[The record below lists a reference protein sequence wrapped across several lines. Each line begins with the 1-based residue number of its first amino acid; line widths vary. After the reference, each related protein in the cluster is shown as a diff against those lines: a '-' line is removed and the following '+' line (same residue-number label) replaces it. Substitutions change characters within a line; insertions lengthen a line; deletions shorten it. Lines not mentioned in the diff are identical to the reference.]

1 MKIWDRLQQKFV
13 RIPSTSKE
21 AIPDALLGQWQVKS
35 DNDGTKLN
43 GIHIQKNT
51 RNYLVPDVTK
61 RLTLQDSK
69 ATLTSK
75 FPAWQ
80 IPVDSAADSLG
91 FFAKQ
96 HQQMLS
102 KQSTWQDWANFSPL
116 APEIASAIQIQPLE
130 KIIKDAI
137 PHLEEICHRP
147 RSYLKMETEKL
158 PVARVQRIAPHAIA
172 YLTSHTED
180 WECKTF
186 RGIRPKNVLSLV
198 REELLD
204 IYENRVTVRL
214 IDHVLIYLRQR
225 IRDVERLKNELEQV
239 LNFSK
244 EASQSIHYRNRT
256 RICRLWGENF
266 DADQQLKE
274 AEVTL
279 NFLEKIKQKLLTLT
293 DTDLYKAIP
302 RSAEVEGTLRNTN
315 ILIGD
320 RHYRE
325 IAKLWREWSKWR
337 SKKSKTAQQL
347 FDFYQQ
353 TINGFDTFCCLL
365 CSKVLIKTDRGFGYS
380 PDSALPERG
389 QSYSLQ
395 QDSAKESESLN
406 FQWLEDG
413 SIQLESEK
421 LGILKFIPLVAQ
433 LAESPDEQ
441 TSEQIL
447 KLLESLV
454 DQADSPQHR
463 TIILYFGTAQDLS
476 QISPKFQRF
485 FNTIGNDLLSSD
497 LNSNSKSD
505 RKLALLP
512 VSPFDILS
520 TERVARAVQWWSYS
534 QKYSAYPIKK
544 DLRLPEQLLQ
554 QLQRSAVIGQYSQNH
569 QLPFMRPL
577 SLSDRNTFNS
587 NLHSMIRGEEAKG
600 NSSRGEVIK
609 LRQLENLPESIAQEF
624 ESFLICPT
632 CQKRYSATSSF
643 ENIGND
649 CFKVH
654 CQQCGLIGACKG
666 VGNVKLTIHTSNLA
680 GLVLKLAIALLV
692 GTIAYLV
699 EMFWLCL
706 VLMIT
711 ICSSIFVP
719 IVEFVVIPHN
729 LILILVSDVNQKI
742 KWLRHFIFWFKL
754 W

>member
-13 RIPSTSKE
+13 QVPLTSKE

-43 GIHIQKNT
+43 GIHVQKNT
-51 RNYLVPDVTK
+51 RNYLVPDATK
-61 RLTLQDSK
+61 RWTLQDSK
-69 ATLTSK
+69 AGLTGK
-75 FPAWQ
+75 FLAWQ
-80 IPVDSAADSLG
+80 ITVDSAADSLG

-102 KQSTWQDWANFSPL
+102 KQSTWQDWANLSPL
-116 APEIASAIQIQPLE
+116 APEIASAIQKQPLE
-130 KIIKDAI
+130 ESIKDAI

-158 PVARVQRIAPHAIA
+158 HVARVQRIAPHAIA

-204 IYENRVTVRL
+204 IYENRVAVRL

-266 DADQQLKE
+266 DAAPQLNVAKE
-274 AEVTL
+274 TL
-279 NFLEKIKQKLLTLT
+279 NFLQQIKQKLLTLT

-302 RSAEVEGTLRNTN
+302 RGAEVEGTLRNTN

-337 SKKSKTAQQL
+337 SKRSKTAQQL

-353 TINGFDTFCCLL
+353 TINGFDAFCCLL
-365 CSKVLIKTDRGFGYS
+365 CSKVLTKTERVRGFGYS

-395 QDSAKESESLN
+395 QDSAQESESLN

-413 SIQLESEK
+413 SIQLESKK

-441 TSEQIL
+441 TSEQLL

-463 TIILYFGTAQDLS
+463 TIILYFGTTQDLS

-497 LNSNSKSD
+497 LNSNSKRD

-520 TERVARAVQWWSYS
+520 TERVARAVQWWTYS

-554 QLQRSAVIGQYSQNH
+554 QLQRSGVIGQHSQNQ
-569 QLPFMRPL
+569 QLLFMR
-577 SLSDRNTFNS
+577 SLKESDRNTFNS
-587 NLHSMIRGEEAKG
+587 NLHSMIKREEAKG
-600 NSSRGEVIK
+600 NSSRGEVVK
-609 LRQLENLPESIAQEF
+609 LRQLENLPEGIAQEF
-624 ESFLICPT
+624 ESLLTCPT
-632 CQKRYSATSSF
+632 CQAKYSATSFAISL

-649 CFKVH
+649 CFKAY
-654 CQQCGLIGACKG
+654 CQQCETDWGLKRCGQCQTNYPYIKLGG
-666 VGNVKLTIHTSNLA
+666 VSPEISDRSVGWCDRVFGRDVLAVPCFDDRNLQFYICPNCGSCGN
-680 GLVLKLAIALLV
+680 
-692 GTIAYLV
+692 
-699 EMFWLCL
+699 
-706 VLMIT
+706 
-711 ICSSIFVP
+711 SSPSSVYSCQRC
-719 IVEFVVIPHN
+719 N
-729 LILILVSDVNQKI
+729 SKS
-742 KWLRHFIFWFKL
+742 
-754 W
+754 

>member
-13 RIPSTSKE
+13 QVPSTSKE

-43 GIHIQKNT
+43 GIHVQKNT
-51 RNYLVPDVTK
+51 RNYLVPDATK

-102 KQSTWQDWANFSPL
+102 KQSTWQYWANLSPL

-214 IDHVLIYLRQR
+214 IDHILVYLRQR
-225 IRDVERLKNELEQV
+225 IRDVEKLKNELEQV
-239 LNFSK
+239 INFS
-244 EASQSIHYRNRT
+244 EVSQSIHWRNRE
-256 RICRLWGENF
+256 RICHLWGENF
-266 DADQQLKE
+266 DAAPQLKV

-279 NFLEKIKQKLLTLT
+279 SFLEQIKQKLLTLT
-293 DTDLYKAIP
+293 DTDLHKAIP
-302 RSAEVEGTLRNTN
+302 RSAEVESTLRNTN

-337 SKKSKTAQQL
+337 SKRSKTAQQL

-353 TINGFDTFCCLL
+353 TINGFDAFCCLL
-365 CSKVLIKTDRGFGYS
+365 CSKVLTKTERDRGFDYLS
-380 PDSALPERG
+380 DSALAERG

-433 LAESPDEQ
+433 LVESPDEQ

-447 KLLESLV
+447 KLFESV
-454 DQADSPQHR
+454 IDQANSQPYR
-463 TIILYFGTAQDLS
+463 TIILYFGTAQDVS
-476 QISPKFQRF
+476 KISPKLRRY
-485 FNTIGNDLLSSD
+485 FNTIGNDLLNSD
-497 LNSNSKSD
+497 FKSD

-520 TERVARAVQWWSYS
+520 TERVAKAIQWWIYS
-534 QKYSAYPIKK
+534 QKCSAYPIKNVFEF
-544 DLRLPEQLLQ
+544 RLPDELLRQLQQSGAMRQSPQNNQLL
-554 QLQRSAVIGQYSQNH
+554 V
-569 QLPFMRPL
+569 MRPFFPD
-577 SLSDRNTFNS
+577 DRRVFNS
-587 NLHSMIRGEEAKG
+587 NLHSMIKKEEAKG
-600 NSSRGEVIK
+600 NSSRGEVVK
-609 LRQLENLPESIAQEF
+609 LRQLENLPESVDQEF
-624 ESFLICPT
+624 ESLLTCPT
-632 CQKRYSATSSF
+632 CQAKYSATGFDISF

-649 CFKVH
+649 CFTAH
-654 CQQCGLIGACKG
+654 CQQCETDWGLQRCGQCQTNYPYIKLGGANPEISDRS
-666 VGNVKLTIHTSNLA
+666 VGWCDRVF
-680 GLVLKLAIALLV
+680 GRDVLSVPCFDDNSLQF
-692 GTIAYLV
+692 Y
-699 EMFWLCL
+699 
-706 VLMIT
+706 
-711 ICSSIFVP
+711 ICSNCGSCG
-719 IVEFVVIPHN
+719 N
-729 LILILVSDVNQKI
+729 SSQSSSYSCQ
-742 KWLRHFIFWFKL
+742 RC
-754 W
+754 

>member
-1 MKIWDRLQQKFV
+1 MKIWGRLQQKFV
-13 RIPSTSKE
+13 QVPSTSKE
-21 AIPDALLGQWQVKS
+21 AITDALLGQWQVKS

-43 GIHIQKNT
+43 GIHVQKNT
-51 RNYLVPDVTK
+51 CNYLVPDATK

-96 HQQMLS
+96 HQQMLV
-102 KQSTWQDWANFSPL
+102 KQSTWQDWANLSPL
-116 APEIASAIQIQPLE
+116 VPEIASAIQIEPLE

-214 IDHVLIYLRQR
+214 IDHVLVYLRQR
-225 IRDVERLKNELEQV
+225 IRDVEKLKNELEQV
-239 LNFSK
+239 LNFS
-244 EASQSIHYRNRT
+244 EVSQSIHWRNRE
-256 RICRLWGENF
+256 RICHLWGENF
-266 DADQQLKE
+266 DAAPQLKV

-279 NFLEKIKQKLLTLT
+279 DFLKLIKQKLLTLT

-337 SKKSKTAQQL
+337 SKRSKTAQQL

-353 TINGFDTFCCLL
+353 TINGFDAFCFLL
-365 CSKVLIKTDRGFGYS
+365 CSKVLMKTDRDRGFGYS
-380 PDSALPERG
+380 SDSALPERG
-389 QSYSLQ
+389 QLYSLQ
-395 QDSAKESESLN
+395 QDSHKESETLN
-406 FQWLEDG
+406 FRWLDDG

-497 LNSNSKSD
+497 LNSSSKSD

-520 TERVARAVQWWSYS
+520 TERVARAIQWWIYS
-534 QKYSAYPIKK
+534 QKYSAYPIKNG
-544 DLRLPEQLLQ
+544 LESRLPDELLRKLQQSGAMRQSSQNNQLL
-554 QLQRSAVIGQYSQNH
+554 V
-569 QLPFMRPL
+569 MRPL
-577 SLSDRNTFNS
+577 SPDDRMIFNS
-587 NLHSMIRGEEAKG
+587 NLHSMIKREEAKG
-600 NSSRGEVIK
+600 NSSRGEVVK
-609 LRQLENLPESIAQEF
+609 LRQLKNLPENIDREF
-624 ESFLICPT
+624 ESLLTCPT
-632 CQKRYSATSSF
+632 CQAKYSATGFDISF

-649 CFKVH
+649 CFTAH
-654 CQQCGLIGACKG
+654 CQHKQCGTNWGLQRCGQCQTNYPYIKLGGANPEISDRS
-666 VGNVKLTIHTSNLA
+666 VGWCDRVFGRDVLA
-680 GLVLKLAIALLV
+680 VTCFADNSLQF
-692 GTIAYLV
+692 Y
-699 EMFWLCL
+699 
-706 VLMIT
+706 
-711 ICSSIFVP
+711 ICSNCGSCG
-719 IVEFVVIPHN
+719 N
-729 LILILVSDVNQKI
+729 SSQSSSYYCQ
-742 KWLRHFIFWFKL
+742 RC
-754 W
+754 

>member
-13 RIPSTSKE
+13 QVPSTSKE

-43 GIHIQKNT
+43 GIHVQKNI

-80 IPVDSAADSLG
+80 IPVDSAADSLR

-102 KQSTWQDWANFSPL
+102 KQNTWQDWANLSPL
-116 APEIASAIQIQPLE
+116 VPEIASAIQIQPLE
-130 KIIKDAI
+130 KSIKDAI

-204 IYENRVTVRL
+204 IYENRVAVRL

-266 DADQQLKE
+266 DAAPQLNVAKE
-274 AEVTL
+274 TL
-279 NFLEKIKQKLLTLT
+279 NFLQQIKQKLLTLT

-302 RSAEVEGTLRNTN
+302 RGAEVEGTLRNTN

-337 SKKSKTAQQL
+337 SKRSKTVLQL

-353 TINGFDTFCCLL
+353 TINGFDAFCCLL
-365 CSKVLIKTDRGFGYS
+365 CSKVLIKTERDRGFGYLS
-380 PDSALPERG
+380 DSALPERG

-447 KLLESLV
+447 KLLESV
-454 DQADSPQHR
+454 IDQANSQPYR
-463 TIILYFGTAQDLS
+463 TIILYFGTAQDVS
-476 QISPKFQRF
+476 KISPKLRRY
-485 FNTIGNDLLSSD
+485 FNTIGNDLLNSD
-497 LNSNSKSD
+497 LNPNSKSD

-520 TERVARAVQWWSYS
+520 TERFARAVQWWIYS
-534 QKYSAYPIKK
+534 QKYSAYPIKNVLEFRLS
-544 DLRLPEQLLQ
+544 DELLRQLQQSGAMRQSPQNNQLL
-554 QLQRSAVIGQYSQNH
+554 V
-569 QLPFMRPL
+569 MRPL
-577 SLSDRNTFNS
+577 SPDDRRVFNS
-587 NLHSMIRGEEAKG
+587 NLHSMIKKEEAKG

-624 ESFLICPT
+624 ESFLTCPT
-632 CQKRYSATSSF
+632 CQAKYSATGFDISF

-649 CFKVH
+649 CFTAH
-654 CQQCGLIGACKG
+654 CQQCETDWGLQRCGQCQTNYPYIKLGGANPEISDRS
-666 VGNVKLTIHTSNLA
+666 VGWCDRVF
-680 GLVLKLAIALLV
+680 GRDVLSVPCFDDNSLQF
-692 GTIAYLV
+692 Y
-699 EMFWLCL
+699 
-706 VLMIT
+706 
-711 ICSSIFVP
+711 ICSNCGSCG
-719 IVEFVVIPHN
+719 N
-729 LILILVSDVNQKI
+729 SSQSSSYSCQ
-742 KWLRHFIFWFKL
+742 RC
-754 W
+754 

>member
-13 RIPSTSKE
+13 QVPSTSKE

-43 GIHIQKNT
+43 GIHVQKNI

-80 IPVDSAADSLG
+80 IPVDSAADSLR

-102 KQSTWQDWANFSPL
+102 KQNTWQDWANLSPL
-116 APEIASAIQIQPLE
+116 VPEIASAIQIQPLE
-130 KIIKDAI
+130 KSIKDAI

-204 IYENRVTVRL
+204 IYENRVAVRL

-266 DADQQLKE
+266 DAAPQLNVAKE
-274 AEVTL
+274 TL
-279 NFLEKIKQKLLTLT
+279 NFLQQIKQKLLTLT

-302 RSAEVEGTLRNTN
+302 RGAEVEGTLRNTN

-337 SKKSKTAQQL
+337 SKRSKTVLQL

-353 TINGFDTFCCLL
+353 TINGFDAFCCLL
-365 CSKVLIKTDRGFGYS
+365 CSKVLIKTERDRGFGYLS
-380 PDSALPERG
+380 DSALPERG

-447 KLLESLV
+447 KLLESV
-454 DQADSPQHR
+454 IDQANSQPYR
-463 TIILYFGTAQDLS
+463 TIILYFGTAQDVS
-476 QISPKFQRF
+476 KISPKLRRY
-485 FNTIGNDLLSSD
+485 FNTIGNDLLNSD
-497 LNSNSKSD
+497 LNPNSKSD

-520 TERVARAVQWWSYS
+520 TERFARAVQWWIYS
-534 QKYSAYPIKK
+534 QKYSAYPIKNVLEFRLS
-544 DLRLPEQLLQ
+544 DELLRQLQQSGAMRQSPQNNQLL
-554 QLQRSAVIGQYSQNH
+554 V
-569 QLPFMRPL
+569 MRPL
-577 SLSDRNTFNS
+577 SPDDRRVFNS
-587 NLHSMIRGEEAKG
+587 NLHSMIKKEEAKG

-624 ESFLICPT
+624 ESFLTCPT
-632 CQKRYSATSSF
+632 CQAKYSATGFDISF

-649 CFKVH
+649 CFTAH
-654 CQQCGLIGACKG
+654 CQQCETDWGLQRCGQCQTNYPYIKLGGANPEISDRS
-666 VGNVKLTIHTSNLA
+666 VGWCDRVFGRDVLAMPCFDDRNLQF
-680 GLVLKLAIALLV
+680 
-692 GTIAYLV
+692 Y
-699 EMFWLCL
+699 
-706 VLMIT
+706 
-711 ICSSIFVP
+711 ICSNCGSCG
-719 IVEFVVIPHN
+719 N
-729 LILILVSDVNQKI
+729 SSQSSSYSCQ
-742 KWLRHFIFWFKL
+742 RC
-754 W
+754 

>member
-1 MKIWDRLQQKFV
+1 
-13 RIPSTSKE
+13 
-21 AIPDALLGQWQVKS
+21 
-35 DNDGTKLN
+35 
-43 GIHIQKNT
+43 
-51 RNYLVPDVTK
+51 
-61 RLTLQDSK
+61 
-69 ATLTSK
+69 
-75 FPAWQ
+75 
-80 IPVDSAADSLG
+80 
-91 FFAKQ
+91 
-96 HQQMLS
+96 MLS
-102 KQSTWQDWANFSPL
+102 KQNTWQDWANLSPL
-116 APEIASAIQIQPLE
+116 VPEIASAIQIQPLE
-130 KIIKDAI
+130 KSIKDAI

-204 IYENRVTVRL
+204 IYENRVAVRL

-266 DADQQLKE
+266 DAAPQLNVAKE
-274 AEVTL
+274 TL
-279 NFLEKIKQKLLTLT
+279 NFLQQIKQKLLTLT

-302 RSAEVEGTLRNTN
+302 RGAEVEGTLRNTN

-337 SKKSKTAQQL
+337 SKRSKTVLQL

-353 TINGFDTFCCLL
+353 TINGFDAFCCLL
-365 CSKVLIKTDRGFGYS
+365 CSKVLIKTERDRGFGYLS
-380 PDSALPERG
+380 DSALPERG

-447 KLLESLV
+447 KLLESV
-454 DQADSPQHR
+454 IDQANSQPYR
-463 TIILYFGTAQDLS
+463 TIILYFGTAQDVS
-476 QISPKFQRF
+476 KISPKLRRY
-485 FNTIGNDLLSSD
+485 FNTIGNDLLNSD
-497 LNSNSKSD
+497 LNPNSKSD

-520 TERVARAVQWWSYS
+520 TERFARAVQWWIYS
-534 QKYSAYPIKK
+534 QKYSAYPIKNVLEFRLS
-544 DLRLPEQLLQ
+544 DELLRQLQQSGAMRQSPQNNQLL
-554 QLQRSAVIGQYSQNH
+554 V
-569 QLPFMRPL
+569 MRPL
-577 SLSDRNTFNS
+577 SPDDRRVFNS
-587 NLHSMIRGEEAKG
+587 NLHSMIKKEEAKG

-624 ESFLICPT
+624 ESFLTCPT
-632 CQKRYSATSSF
+632 CQAKYSATGFDISF

-649 CFKVH
+649 CFTAH
-654 CQQCGLIGACKG
+654 CQQCETDWGLQRCGQCQTNYPYIKLGGANPEISDRS
-666 VGNVKLTIHTSNLA
+666 VGWCDRVFGRDVLAMPCFDDRNLQF
-680 GLVLKLAIALLV
+680 
-692 GTIAYLV
+692 Y
-699 EMFWLCL
+699 
-706 VLMIT
+706 
-711 ICSSIFVP
+711 ICSNCGSCG
-719 IVEFVVIPHN
+719 N
-729 LILILVSDVNQKI
+729 SSQSSSYSCQ
-742 KWLRHFIFWFKL
+742 RC
-754 W
+754 

>member
-13 RIPSTSKE
+13 QVPSTSKE

-35 DNDGTKLN
+35 EHDGTKLN
-43 GIHIQKNT
+43 GIHVQKNT
-51 RNYLVPDVTK
+51 PNYLVPDATK
-61 RLTLQDSK
+61 CLTLQDSK

-80 IPVDSAADSLG
+80 TPVDSDAYSLG

-96 HQQMLS
+96 HQQMLA
-102 KQSTWQDWANFSPL
+102 KQSTWQNWIKETSPLSIL
-116 APEIASAIQIQPLE
+116 APETAIAIQIQPLE

-214 IDHVLIYLRQR
+214 IDRLLDYLRRR
-225 IRDVERLKNELEQV
+225 IRNVEKLKNELEQV

-244 EASQSIHYRNRT
+244 VLQSIHRRNCE
-256 RICRLWGENF
+256 RICHLWGENF
-266 DADQQLKE
+266 DAAPQLKVAKE
-274 AEVTL
+274 TL
-279 NFLEKIKQKLLTLT
+279 DFLQQIKQKLLTLI
-293 DTDLYKAIP
+293 DTDLYKVIP
-302 RSAEVEGTLRNTN
+302 RSAKVQGTLRNTN

-325 IAKLWREWSKWR
+325 IAKLWREWSKWN

-353 TINGFDTFCCLL
+353 TINGFDAFCCLL
-365 CSKVLIKTDRGFGYS
+365 CSKVLMKTERDRGFGYS
-380 PDSALPERG
+380 SDAALPERG
-389 QSYSLQ
+389 QLYSLQ
-395 QDSAKESESLN
+395 QDSHKESEALN
-406 FQWLEDG
+406 FRWLDDG

-447 KLLESLV
+447 KLLESV
-454 DQADSPQHR
+454 IDQANSQPYR
-463 TIILYFGTAQDLS
+463 TIILYFGTAQDVS
-476 QISPKFQRF
+476 KISPKLRRY
-485 FNTIGNDLLSSD
+485 FNTIGNDLLNSD
-497 LNSNSKSD
+497 FKSD

-520 TERVARAVQWWSYS
+520 TERVARAVQWWIYS
-534 QKYSAYPIKK
+534 QKYSAYPIKNG
-544 DLRLPEQLLQ
+544 LEFRLPDELLRQLQQSGAMSQSHQNNQLL
-554 QLQRSAVIGQYSQNH
+554 V
-569 QLPFMRPL
+569 MRPL
-577 SLSDRNTFNS
+577 SLSDRKVFTS
-587 NLHSMIRGEEAKG
+587 NLHSMIKREEAKG
-600 NSSRGEVIK
+600 NSARGEVVR
-609 LRQLENLPESIAQEF
+609 LRQLENLPESVDQEF
-624 ESFLICPT
+624 ESFLTCPT
-632 CQKRYSATSSF
+632 CPANYSANSF
-643 ENIGND
+643 DINLENIGND
-649 CFKVH
+649 CFEAH
-654 CQQCGLIGACKG
+654 CQSCNTTWGLQRCGQCQTNYPYIKLGGANPEISDRS
-666 VGNVKLTIHTSNLA
+666 VGWCDRVFGRDVLAVPCFDNNNLQF
-680 GLVLKLAIALLV
+680 
-692 GTIAYLV
+692 Y
-699 EMFWLCL
+699 
-706 VLMIT
+706 
-711 ICSSIFVP
+711 ICSNCGSCGNSSQSSSYSCQRCLKP
-719 IVEFVVIPHN
+719 
-729 LILILVSDVNQKI
+729 K
-742 KWLRHFIFWFKL
+742 
-754 W
+754 

>member
-21 AIPDALLGQWQVKS
+21 SIPDALLGQLQVKS
-35 DNDGTKLN
+35 DDDGTKIN

-51 RNYLVPDVTK
+51 RNYLVPDETK
-61 RLTLQDSK
+61 RWTLQDSK

-102 KQSTWQDWANFSPL
+102 KQNTWQDWASL
-116 APEIASAIQIQPLE
+116 SSLVPEIASAIQIQPLE
-130 KIIKDAI
+130 RSIKEAI

-158 PVARVQRIAPHAIA
+158 PVARVQRMAPHAIA

-186 RGIRPKNVLSLV
+186 RGVRPKNVLSLV

-214 IDHVLIYLRQR
+214 IDHVLDYLRRR
-225 IRDVERLKNELEQV
+225 ILDVEKLKNELEQV
-239 LNFSK
+239 LNFS
-244 EASQSIHYRNRT
+244 EVSQSIHWRNRE
-256 RICRLWGENF
+256 RICHLWGENF
-266 DADQQLKE
+266 DAAPQLKE

-279 NFLEKIKQKLLTLT
+279 NFLQQIKQKLLTLT

-325 IAKLWREWSKWR
+325 IAKLWREWSRWR
-337 SKKSKTAQQL
+337 SKRSKTAQQL

-353 TINGFDTFCCLL
+353 TINGFDAFCCLL
-365 CSKVLIKTDRGFGYS
+365 CSKVLIKTERDRGFGYS
-380 PDSALPERG
+380 SDSVLPECG
-389 QSYSLQ
+389 QSYSLY

-413 SIQLESEK
+413 SIQLESVK
-421 LGILKFIPLVAQ
+421 LGILKFIPLVTQ

-447 KLLESLV
+447 KLIKSLV
-454 DQADSPQHR
+454 EQSDVPQQQ
-463 TIILYFGTAQDLS
+463 TIILYLGTDQDLS

-485 FNTIGNDLLSSD
+485 FNTIGNDLLSSN

-505 RKLALLP
+505 CKLALLP
-512 VSPFDILS
+512 VSPFDVLS
-520 TERVARAVQWWSYS
+520 TERVARAFQWWIYS

-544 DLRLPEQLLQ
+544 DLRLPDQLLQ
-554 QLQRSAVIGQYSQNH
+554 QLQRSAVIGQHFQNH
-569 QLPFMRPL
+569 QLLFMRPL
-577 SLSDRNTFNS
+577 SFSDRNIFNS
-587 NLHSMIRGEEAKG
+587 NLHSMIKREETKG
-600 NSSRGEVIK
+600 SSGKREVDK
-609 LRQLENLPESIAQEF
+609 LRQLENLTENISQEF
-624 ESFLICPT
+624 ESLLTCPT
-632 CQKRYSATSSF
+632 CQAKYSATSFAISL

-649 CFKVH
+649 CFKAY
-654 CQQCGLIGACKG
+654 CQQCETDWGLQRCGQCQTNYPYIKLSGASPEISDRS
-666 VGNVKLTIHTSNLA
+666 VGWSDRVFGRDVLAVPCFDDRNLQF
-680 GLVLKLAIALLV
+680 
-692 GTIAYLV
+692 Y
-699 EMFWLCL
+699 
-706 VLMIT
+706 
-711 ICSSIFVP
+711 ICSNCGSCG
-719 IVEFVVIPHN
+719 N
-729 LILILVSDVNQKI
+729 SSQSSSYSCQRCNSKN
-742 KWLRHFIFWFKL
+742 
-754 W
+754 

>member
-13 RIPSTSKE
+13 QAPLPSKK

-43 GIHIQKNT
+43 GIHVQKNI

-80 IPVDSAADSLG
+80 IPVDSAADSLR

-102 KQSTWQDWANFSPL
+102 KQNTWQDWANLSPL
-116 APEIASAIQIQPLE
+116 VPEIASAIQIQPLE
-130 KIIKDAI
+130 KSIKDAI

-204 IYENRVTVRL
+204 IYENRVAVRL

-266 DADQQLKE
+266 DAAPQLNVAKE
-274 AEVTL
+274 TL
-279 NFLEKIKQKLLTLT
+279 NFLQQIKQKLLTLT

-302 RSAEVEGTLRNTN
+302 RGAEVEGTLRNTN

-337 SKKSKTAQQL
+337 SKRSKTVLQL

-353 TINGFDTFCCLL
+353 TINGFDAFCCLL
-365 CSKVLIKTDRGFGYS
+365 CSKVLIKTERDRGFGYLS
-380 PDSALPERG
+380 DSALPERG

-447 KLLESLV
+447 KLLESV
-454 DQADSPQHR
+454 IDQANSQPYR
-463 TIILYFGTAQDLS
+463 TIILYFGTAQDVS
-476 QISPKFQRF
+476 KISPKLRRY
-485 FNTIGNDLLSSD
+485 FNTIGNDLLNSD
-497 LNSNSKSD
+497 LNPNSKSD

-520 TERVARAVQWWSYS
+520 TERFARAVQWWIYS
-534 QKYSAYPIKK
+534 QKYSAYPIKNVLEFRLS
-544 DLRLPEQLLQ
+544 DELLRQLQQSGAMRQSPQNNQLL
-554 QLQRSAVIGQYSQNH
+554 V
-569 QLPFMRPL
+569 MRPL
-577 SLSDRNTFNS
+577 SPDDRRVFNS
-587 NLHSMIRGEEAKG
+587 NLHSMIKKEEAKG

-624 ESFLICPT
+624 ESFLTCPT
-632 CQKRYSATSSF
+632 CQAKYSATGFDISF

-649 CFKVH
+649 CFTAH
-654 CQQCGLIGACKG
+654 CQQCETDWGLQRCGQCQTNYPYIKLGGANPEISDRS
-666 VGNVKLTIHTSNLA
+666 VGWCDRVFGRDVLAMPCFDDRNLQF
-680 GLVLKLAIALLV
+680 
-692 GTIAYLV
+692 Y
-699 EMFWLCL
+699 
-706 VLMIT
+706 
-711 ICSSIFVP
+711 ICSNCGSCG
-719 IVEFVVIPHN
+719 N
-729 LILILVSDVNQKI
+729 SSQSSSYSCQ
-742 KWLRHFIFWFKL
+742 RC
-754 W
+754 